1 MNTISAPS
9 TGDNVTPAMSIYD
22 IARIT
27 TQANQQSYQLEAAS
41 TEQQSHFSDALVDY
55 NNVATESTKEAA
67 STMRIVDGI
76 NIGMT
81 IFGILTLPLAIIAP
95 VVAPGVAVAEASSA
109 ALVETGTTA
118 ANIAT
123 GTISAGLGS
132 TQAAM
137 QIKQGDAKQIQD
149 LSRAMQTTGGANIKQ
164 LSAAVSQNIKVTNAT
179 DADLGEAL
187 QNYASAQ
194 TAYKA

>member
-9 TGDNVTPAMSIYD
+9 TGDTVTPAMSIYD

-27 TQANQQSYQLEAAS
+27 TQANQQGYQLEAAT
-41 TEQQSHFSDALVDY
+41 TEQQSRFSDALVDY
-55 NNVATESTKEAA
+55 NNAATEATKETS
-67 STMRIVDGI
+67 STMRIMNDI

-81 IFGILTLPLAIIAP
+81 IIGILTLPLAVLAP
-95 VVAPGVAVAEASSA
+95 VVAPGVGVAEASA

-118 ANIAT
+118 VNLAT
-123 GTISAGLGS
+123 GTISAGLGA
-132 TQAAM
+132 TQAAV
-137 QIKQGDAKQIQD
+137 QLKQGDAKQIQD
-149 LSRAMQTTGGANIKQ
+149 ISRAMQNAGGTNIKQ
-164 LSAAVSQNIKVTNAT
+164 LSAAVGQDIKVVNAM
-179 DADLGEAL
+179 DANLGDAL